1 MEGRERNVYLTYTGI
16 EATPTFEETLRCR
29 YERRNFPLRIQPH
42 FSVAGYKSSRSMVKQ
57 NCGDFRAALVE
68 TLAQKFD
75 WKKKKE
81 RTKDEKN
88 IYVRCVRANKN
99 TNINSNSD
107 TPIKILRKDWKRNIY
122 AFILLDCEFP
132 DLSIPPPSF
141 VLVSVRQLLIVV

>member
-75 WKKKKE
+75 WKKKKGAHE
-81 RTKDEKN
+81 RREKY
-88 IYVRCVRANKN
+88 IRSMR
-99 TNINSNSD
+99 S
-107 TPIKILRKDWKRNIY
+107 RKQKY
-122 AFILLDCEFP
+122 KHKF
-132 DLSIPPPSF
+132 
-141 VLVSVRQLLIVV
+141 QL